1 MKGFVCIAREPRV
14 VVLDRPQAGKSMHNI
29 SLSIDGH
36 PLDFFAEV
44 QQLLQMGIDNE
55 SDQAT

>member
-1 MKGFVCIAREPRV
+1 MKGFVCLAREPRV
-14 VVLDRPQAGKSMHNI
+14 VALDRPRTGKSMHNI

-36 PLDFFAEV
+36 PPVFFAEDRH
-44 QQLLQMGIDNE
+44 LLQMGIDNE